1 MAKKKAVEEKKEPPK
16 GTLAKLGIKDSEK
29 LASQI
34 KRDFADAEEIKFSW
48 VPERNEDVKNYHGVT
63 KTSEWPFKGAS
74 QVKSQFFRIV
84 VDVMS
89 GNLVKS
95 FFLPEKPLAAKVAPL
110 AAGTPDTALQN
121 IKYIEDLHHAEQE
134 DDYKLKVVL
143 DKAIPTA
150 LIESFV
156 ILHPVWE
163 YYSTES
169 IFDVKRWVPGDIDVE
184 SLTYD
189 ADTDSV
195 TTTEGEFVPSIDI
208 AKNYMTAAEAKSAGM
223 QEIQF
228 DVTKEECQK
237 DGISVKV
244 INGYRF
250 YMPIGSVGE
259 TPYEKVQRAPYV
271 IHEVFYSVREFEQLK
286 EEGYFEDVDPALDN
300 AFDPQKELIT
310 YTKYVQAGYV
320 LDVSNTETQYIRA
333 LKWSGKWKIDGKWRE
348 IVVWKDLNSQAILRV
363 EQNIFG
369 IRPYFPIVPLPI
381 DDTPYGESVCK
392 VLRVPVKEI
401 DLLLRCVTNIA
412 LQKAAPPKFYDPASG
427 FNPST
432 VGQFGPN
439 SWIPA
444 REPARNVLIPPQPED
459 PNVALQMIQLLI
471 NLVERMFGVSE
482 VVQGQISD
490 RANTTATEVQNSLV
504 RSGVRFDQIFER
516 IKEQINPMFPYID
529 KLLLRHMSPTKE
541 KAIMGMQAED
551 NRFAQIH
558 KDREM
563 GAYAF
568 MLAGNSVVMEQEK
581 LQKATA
587 LWQTL
592 LQGPGLAYTSY
603 KPESI
608 YYLLFNIVKGM
619 NPLYMDKILP
629 TPDEVKQLERDRQ
642 MVTQEQ
648 EQVAKD
654 EADQGGQ
661 AEAQA
666 MQAQMQMEQQKA
678 EMDMQMKQAEIQQK
692 LQQAQEEHSMK
703 MRQMEELHA
712 QKMQEMHEMTEA
724 KVEAMREQAKVKEQT
739 KPKSKDA

>member
-1 MAKKKAVEEKKEPPK
+1 MEKKTVEDKNEPSK
-16 GTLAKLGIKDSEK
+16 GTLDKMGIKDK
-29 LASQI
+29 DQLAAQI
-34 KRDFADAEEIKFSW
+34 RRDFNDAEEIKYSW
-48 VPERNEDVKNYHGVT
+48 IPERNEDVKNYHGVT
-63 KTSEWPFKGAS
+63 KSSEWPFKGAS

-84 VDVMS
+84 VDVLS
-89 GNLVKS
+89 GNLCKS
-95 FFLPEKPLAAKVAPL
+95 FFLPEKPIAAKVAPL

-121 IKYIEDLHHAEQE
+121 IKYVEDLHNAEQT

-156 ILHPVWE
+156 VLHPTWE
-163 YYSTES
+163 YLTTES
-169 IFDVKRWVPGDIDVE
+169 IFSVKRWVPGDVDVE
-184 SLTYD
+184 TITY
-189 ADTDSV
+189 DTDSDTV
-195 TTTEGEFVPSIDI
+195 TTQEGEFVPSIDLE
-208 AKNYMTAAEAKSAGM
+208 KNYMTAQEAKSAGM
-223 QEIQF
+223 KEVQF

-250 YMPIGSVGE
+250 YMPLNSPGE

-271 IHEVFYSVREFEQLK
+271 IHELYYSIREFEQLK
-286 EEGYFEDVDPALDN
+286 EEGYFEDVDPALDDC
-300 AFDPQKELIT
+300 FDPQKDLIT

-320 LDVSNTETQYIRA
+320 LDVSNTKTQYIRVH
-333 LKWSGKWKIDGKWRE
+333 KWSGKWKIGGKWRE
-348 IVVWKDLNSQAILRV
+348 IVVWKDKNTNAILRV
-363 EQNIFG
+363 EPNVIG

-516 IKEQINPMFPYID
+516 LKEQLNPMFPYID
-529 KLLLRHMSPTKE
+529 KLLLRHMSPAKE
-541 KAIMGMQAED
+541 KALMGMQADD
-551 NRFAQIH
+551 NRFTQIH
-558 KDREM
+558 NDRSQ
-563 GAYAF
+563 GAYIF
-568 MLAGNSVVMEQEK
+568 TLAGNSVVMEQQE
-581 LQKATA
+581 LQNA
-587 LWQTL
+587 LALYNTL

-608 YYLLFNIVKGM
+608 YYLLYNIVKRL
-619 NPLYMDKILP
+619 NPIAMDKILP
-629 TPDEVKQLERDRQ
+629 TPQEVQQLERDRQ

-654 EADQGGQ
+654 EADQSGQ

-666 MQAQMQMEQQKA
+666 AQMQMEMQAQQA
-678 EMDMQMKQAEIQQK
+678 QMEMQMKQAETQQK
-692 LQQAQEEHSMK
+692 LQQSEQEHDQK
-703 MRQMEELHA
+703 LRQAEETHN
-712 QKMQEMHEMTEA
+712 QKMQEMKEMLEVKKEA
-724 KVEAMREQAKVKEQT
+724 ARAQAKKTAE
-739 KPKSKDA
+739 KPKPKAA